1 MSELAK
7 KELEKSIKD
16 FKRNIENSYAEIS
29 FLKKKKNINFD
40 FENLNNK
47 EIDYKIETQKDII
60 DCFSKKIRKNNEL
73 LLKFNFKKV
82 PPFLKRDINSND
94 NKIEKSKLI
103 NVKTGKKIKL

>member
-1 MSELAK
+1 MSEFHT

-16 FKRNIENSYAEIS
+16 FKKTIENSYAEIS
-29 FLKKKKNINFD
+29 FLEKKKNINFD
-40 FENLNNK
+40 FYDLNNK

-73 LLKFNFKKV
+73 LLKLNFKKV
-82 PPFLKRDINSND
+82 PPFLKTDINSND

-103 NVKTGKKIKL
+103 NAKTGKKIKL